1 MATTRW
7 TGCWSTAFRPVVP
20 VHRLIPYKDPLTAF
34 AGFACDPVAAFLDS
48 AADVGGRGRYSY
60 IAADPFAV
68 ITAGETVEVDGKPQN
83 DDPFTVLARELSGRS
98 FAADTTLPPFQ
109 TGAVGFLGYELSRH
123 LEQLPPLS
131 EIGVGVPD
139 MLVGLY
145 DTVVAFDVAER
156 RAWVIASDSAGPSHP
171 DRPRV
176 EVRIEALIARMNAAP
191 SSLSEIDWSVSG
203 RWQPEVPRP
212 AFEDMV
218 RRTIEY
224 IYAGDIF
231 QANITQRIIGD
242 KPPGLDPFTLYRRL
256 RTLSPAP
263 YAAHL
268 NGGGCSVLS
277 ASPERFLR
285 LYADGRVGTRP
296 IKGTRPRGKTREQDV
311 RLADELLA
319 SDKDRAENLMI
330 VDLLRNDLSRVCRI
344 GSVRVDEMFELESFA
359 NVHHLVSEVRG
370 WMAPHMGPID
380 LLRATFP
387 GGSITG
393 TPKIRAMEII
403 NELEP
408 ARRGPYC
415 GTIGWIGFD
424 GAMELSI
431 IIRTLVL
438 TGDRVVAQ
446 AGGGIVADSDP
457 AAEYDETM
465 DKAGA
470 LLASLQPCFN
480 GSWMSP

>member
-1 MATTRW
+1 M
-7 TGCWSTAFRPVVP
+7 
-20 VHRLIPYKDPLTAF
+20 DPLTAF
-34 AGFACDPVAAFLDS
+34 ASFASDPVAAFLDS

-68 ITAGETVEVDGKPQN
+68 ITAGETVEIDGKPQSG
-83 DDPFTVLARELSGRS
+83 DPFTILARELSGRS
-98 FAADTTLPPFQ
+98 FNSDAKLPPFQ
-109 TGAVGFLGYELSRH
+109 TGAVGFLGYELGHH
-123 LEQLPPLS
+123 LEKLPPS
-131 EIGVGVPD
+131 NDTGVAAPE

-145 DTVVAFDVAER
+145 DTVAAFDVVEH
-156 RAWVIASDSAGPSHP
+156 RAWVIASDSAGPRYP
-171 DRPRV
+171 DRPRA
-176 EVRIEALIARMNAAP
+176 EVRIEALIARMSASP
-191 SSLSEIDWSVSG
+191 SSLTEIDWSVSG
-203 RWQPEVPRP
+203 RWRPEVPRLD
-212 AFEDMV
+212 FEDMV

-224 IYAGDIF
+224 IHAGDIF
-231 QANITQRIIGD
+231 QANITQRILGD

-256 RTLSPAP
+256 RKLSPAP

-268 NGGGCSVLS
+268 NGSGCSVLS

-311 RLADELLA
+311 RLAEELLA

-344 GSVRVDEMFELESFA
+344 GSVRVDELFELESFA

-393 TPKIRAMEII
+393 TPKVRAMEVI

-424 GAMELSI
+424 GTMESSI
-431 IIRTLVL
+431 VIRTLVL

-446 AGGGIVADSDP
+446 AGAGIVADSDP
-457 AAEYDETM
+457 SAEYHETM

-470 LLASLQPCFN
+470 LLASLQPGFD
-480 GSWMSP
+480 GAWVSS